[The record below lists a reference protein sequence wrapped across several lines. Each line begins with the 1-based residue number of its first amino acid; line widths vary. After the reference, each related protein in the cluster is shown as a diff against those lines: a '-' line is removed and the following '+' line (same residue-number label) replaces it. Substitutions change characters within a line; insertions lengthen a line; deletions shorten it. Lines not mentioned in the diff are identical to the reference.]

1 MMPPRADEQRMGDT
15 AGTTGRKPSLSI
27 VLPAYNEE
35 ALIERTLERVCG
47 YLDSI
52 ADRYDAEVLVV
63 NDGSKDRT
71 GEIIDAYAAH
81 DDRVRPLHHHTNFN
95 LGQALRY
102 AFSNATGDYTIV
114 LDSDLSYGPEHIGY
128 LADAIVETR
137 AKIVIA
143 SPYIK
148 GGKVTAVPWLR
159 ERLSR
164 WANRLLS
171 LSAKGDFT
179 TLTGMVRAYDTVFLR
194 KLNLKAWDFE
204 INTEIIYKAEILRA
218 RIVEIP
224 AHLDWTDQL
233 AVPERGSSIKIAR
246 GILGQG
252 FSSFLFRPFF
262 YFIIPGIIVLV
273 LAAYSLGWAFW
284 NVFHELANTPPGAPV
299 SFSDAVARAY
309 VQTPHSFLVG
319 GISLLVAIQLISL
332 GIMSAQQKRYFEE
345 MFHLGTSVYANTQR
359 LMILEERQSE
369 VRPSS
374 DRGPAP

>member
-1 MMPPRADEQRMGDT
+1 MAQRADEHPMGEI
-15 AGTTGRKPSLSI
+15 AGSNAHKPSLSI

-35 ALIERTLERVCG
+35 ALIERTLDRVCK
-47 YLDSI
+47 YLESI
-52 ADRYDAEVLVV
+52 EDRYDSEVLVV

-71 GEIIDAYAAH
+71 GEIIDEYAAH
-81 DDRVRPLHHHTNFN
+81 HDRVRPLHHHTNFN

-102 AFSNATGDYTIV
+102 AFSNAKGDYTIV
-114 LDSDLSYGPEHIGY
+114 LDSDLSYGPGHIGQ

-252 FSSFLFRPFF
+252 FSSFLFRPFV
-262 YFIIPGIIVLV
+262 YFIIPGIIVFI
-273 LAAYSLGWAFW
+273 LASYSLGWAAW
-284 NVFHELANTPPGAPV
+284 NVFHELANVPPGLPV

-309 VQTPHSFLVG
+309 VDSPHSFLVG
-319 GISLLVAIQLISL
+319 GISLLVAIQLVSL

-345 MFHLGTSVYANTQR
+345 MFHLGTSVYANTQK
-359 LMILEERQSE
+359 LMEHNG
-369 VRPSS
+369 
-374 DRGPAP
+374 D